1 MTDRSMSE
9 LSRIRVLIVDDH
21 AVVRNGLN
29 TVLRI
34 FDDLEVVGEAS
45 NGREA
50 LEICQQ
56 VRPDV
61 VLMDLMMP
69 VMDGAEATRAIRQ
82 RCPQI
87 QVIALTSFKEKELV
101 QGALEAGAIGY
112 LLKNVSTEEL
122 ADAIRAA
129 HTGKPTLAPGVIE
142 ALTQA
147 QRMEQLARGILDTS
161 PDPAHLAELLKE
173 HAPEMFPES
182 IIEIRIYPD
191 QILMR
196 DPLDSPSISEP
207 AWQWMRGTSK
217 VNFYSPGSEL
227 PWGEVQTDDAA
238 LILVPIISFD
248 NREPI
253 GGISILRRRDPDTAS
268 DLIPVVKSFAAQI
281 SSALHSAQ
289 LRAQAL
295 EHQKVAQE
303 LALAGQIQA
312 SFLPENLPHLA
323 GWQFAATIEPARETS
338 GDFYDVIPL
347 PNEQWGFVIADV
359 ADKGL
364 GAALYMS
371 LGRSLIRT
379 YATEYPNRSD
389 LVLLATNRRLLSDAS
404 AGLFI
409 TSFYGVLDPMSGT
422 LTYCN
427 AGHNPPYLIRSQEH
441 TILQPLSKTGMVL
454 GVTEDGSWEQSEVR
468 LARGDTLLFYTDGFV
483 DAQDPEGVPYG
494 EKRLRETIATHVGHS
509 AQEFQAELLRELHD
523 FIGDAPQADDITL
536 VVIVREP

>member
-1 MTDRSMSE
+1 MSE
-9 LSRIRVLIVDDH
+9 VIPIRVLIVDDH
-21 AVVRNGLN
+21 AVVRNGLK

-34 FDDLEVVGEAS
+34 YDDLEVVGEAS
-45 NGREA
+45 NGKEA
-50 LEICQQ
+50 VDLCRQ

-69 VMDGAEATRAIRQ
+69 IMDGAEATKAIRQ
-82 RCPQI
+82 RCPQM

-112 LLKNVSTEEL
+112 LIKNVSTEEL
-122 ADAIRAA
+122 VDAIRAA
-129 HTGKPTLAPGVIE
+129 HTGKPTLAPGVLE
-142 ALTQA
+142 ALAQA
-147 QRMEQLARGILDTS
+147 QSMEQLARGILDTS

-173 HAPEMFPES
+173 HATQMFPDS
-182 IIEIRIYPD
+182 TIEIRIYPN
-191 QILMR
+191 QILMH
-196 DPLDSPSISEP
+196 DPSEPPSMPEP
-207 AWQWMRGTSK
+207 AWQWMRALSK
-217 VNFYSPGSEL
+217 TNYFSPGSEL
-227 PWGEVQTDDAA
+227 PWGKVQPDDAA
-238 LILVPIISFD
+238 LILVPIIGFD

-253 GGISILRRRDPDTAS
+253 GGISILRRRDPNTAS
-268 DLIPVVKSFAAQI
+268 DLIPVIKSLAAQI

-289 LRAQAL
+289 LRAQAM

-312 SFLPENLPHLA
+312 SFLPEDLPDLA

-338 GDFYDVIPL
+338 GDFYDFIPL
-347 PNEQWGFVIADV
+347 PNELWGVVIADV

-379 YATEYPNRSD
+379 YATEYPNRPD

-409 TSFYGVLDPMSGT
+409 TSFYGVLDPLSGT

-427 AGHNPPYLIRSQEH
+427 AGHNPPYLIRDREEALIQM
-441 TILQPLSKTGMVL
+441 LPKTGMVL
-454 GVTEDGSWEQSEVR
+454 GVTEEGSWEQSEVQ
-468 LARGDTLLFYTDGFV
+468 LAQGDTLLFYTDGFIDV
-483 DAQDPEGVPYG
+483 QDPAGAPYG
-494 EKRLRETIATHVGHS
+494 EKRLRETVVAHVGHS
-509 AQEFQAELLRELHD
+509 AQEFKAGLVRELHD
-523 FIGDAPQADDITL
+523 FMGDAPQADDITL
-536 VVIVREP
+536 VVIVRES

>member
-1 MTDRSMSE
+1 MSE
-9 LSRIRVLIVDDH
+9 MSRIRVLIVDDH
-21 AVVRNGLN
+21 AVVRNGLK

-34 FDDLEVVGEAS
+34 FDYLEVVGEAS
-45 NGREA
+45 NGKEA
-50 LEICQQ
+50 VELCLQ

-69 VMDGAEATRAIRQ
+69 VMDGAEATKAIRQ
-82 RCPQI
+82 RCPQM
-87 QVIALTSFKEKELV
+87 QVIALTSFKERELV

-122 ADAIRAA
+122 VDAIRAA

-147 QRMEQLARGILDTS
+147 QKMEQLARGILDTS
-161 PDPAHLAELLKE
+161 PDPAQLAELLKE
-173 HAPEMFPES
+173 HTPEMFPDS
-182 IIEIRIYPD
+182 TIEIRIYPD
-191 QILMR
+191 QILIH
-196 DPLDSPSISEP
+196 DPSDLPSISES

-217 VNFYSPGSEL
+217 TNCFSPGSEL
-227 PWGEVQTDDAA
+227 PWGKVQPDDAA
-238 LILVPIISFD
+238 LILVPILGFN
-248 NREPI
+248 NREPV
-253 GGISILRRRDPDTAS
+253 GGISILRRRDPNTATE
-268 DLIPVVKSFAAQI
+268 LIPVIKSLAAQV

-312 SFLPENLPHLA
+312 SFLPENLPDHI

-338 GDFYDVIPL
+338 GDFYDFIPL
-347 PNEQWGFVIADV
+347 PNEQWGVVIADV

-379 YATEYPNRSD
+379 YATEYPSRPD
-389 LVLLATNRRLLSDAS
+389 LALLATNRRLLSDAS

-409 TSFYGVLDPMSGT
+409 TSFYGVLDPMRGT

-427 AGHNPPYLIRSQEH
+427 AGHNPPYLIRGREH
-441 TILQPLSKTGMVL
+441 AMLEPLSKTGMVL
-454 GVTEDGSWEQSEVR
+454 GVTEDGSWQQNEVQ
-468 LARGDTLLFYTDGFV
+468 LALGDTLLFYTDGLIDV
-483 DAQDPEGVPYG
+483 QDPAGSPYG
-494 EKRLRETIATHVGHS
+494 EKRLKESIVAHVGHS
-509 AQEFQAELLRELHD
+509 AQEIQSRLLKELHD
-523 FIGDAPQADDITL
+523 FMGDAPQADDITL
-536 VVIVREP
+536 VVIVRES

>member
-1 MTDRSMSE
+1 MSE
-9 LSRIRVLIVDDH
+9 INRIRVVIVDDH
-21 AVVRNGLN
+21 AMVRNGLL

-45 NGREA
+45 NGKEA
-50 LEICQQ
+50 VELCQQ
-56 VRPDV
+56 VQPDV

-69 VMDGAEATRAIRQ
+69 VMDGAEATKAIRQ
-82 RCPQI
+82 RCPQM
-87 QVIALTSFKEKELV
+87 QVIALTSYKERELV

-129 HTGKPTLAPGVIE
+129 HTGKPTLAPGVVE

-161 PDPAHLAELLKE
+161 PDLAQLAELLKE
-173 HAPEMFPES
+173 HAPEMFPDS
-182 IIEIRIYPD
+182 TIEIRIYPD
-191 QILMR
+191 QILIH
-196 DPLDSPSISEP
+196 DPSDLPSISEP
-207 AWQWMRGTSK
+207 AWQWMHGTSK
-217 VNFYSPGSEL
+217 ANFYSPGSEL
-227 PWGEVQTDDAA
+227 PWGKVQANDAA
-238 LILVPIISFD
+238 LILVPIIGFD
-248 NREPI
+248 NRETI
-253 GGISILRRRDPDTAS
+253 GGISILRRRDPNTAS
-268 DLIPVVKSFAAQI
+268 DLIPVIKSLAAQI

-312 SFLPENLPHLA
+312 SFMPEDLPDLA

-338 GDFYDVIPL
+338 GDFYDFIPL
-347 PNEQWGFVIADV
+347 PSEQWGVVIADV

-379 YATEYPNRSD
+379 YATEYPNRPD

-427 AGHNPPYLIRSQEH
+427 AGHNPPYLIRGREQMM
-441 TILQPLSKTGMVL
+441 IQPLSKTGMVL
-454 GVTEDGSWEQSEVR
+454 GVTEEGSWEQSEIR
-468 LARGDTLLFYTDGFV
+468 LAQGDTLLLYTDGLIDV
-483 DAQDPEGVPYG
+483 QDPAGASYG
-494 EKRLRETIATHVGHS
+494 EKRLRETVEAHAGQS
-509 AQEFQAELLRELHD
+509 SQEIQAGLLKVLHN
-523 FIGDAPQADDITL
+523 FMGDAPQADDITL
-536 VVIVREP
+536 VIIVRES